1 MLGWPALESWTM
13 EKLVARF
20 ANRRFLTDEVNSR
33 GHKMKMTLVSL
44 VAQLLPRFPFCALF
58 C

>member
-1 MLGWPALESWTM
+1 M

-33 GHKMKMTLVSL
+33 GHKMKMTLVRQPVICDGRVNRPARAGRVL
-44 VAQLLPRFPFCALF
+44 
-58 C
+58 